1 MFIYSSSRFQLG
13 VLCILARA
21 YGQRAWPA
29 ILSWQRHRGH
39 TILTLDEDET
49 IYIQRRHRIKVYRGK
64 WEVME
69 VSGWSLAL
77 WPVRKG
83 RVRSD
88 KISSLERGRGSGLL
102 SSCCQSWSTTN
113 EGYDLS
119 SSILT
124 EIGLMLQYGL
134 GLCSFCLRRNN
145 VTLHASE
152 WAIDPRHVMSRYI
165 CSWFDGPA
173 YDQFN

>member
-119 SSILT
+119 WLRSV
-124 EIGLMLQYGL
+124 
-134 GLCSFCLRRNN
+134 LCYNTAWAYVVFVYDAITLPYMHQNRR
-145 VTLHASE
+145 L
-152 WAIDPRHVMSRYI
+152 I
-165 CSWFDGPA
+165 FDT
-173 YDQFN
+173 